1 MTKIKICGITNYED
15 ALGACNLGADY
26 LGFNFYPK
34 SPRFVDDKSASDII
48 KKLSG
53 KAKIVGVFANQSAE
67 SIKKT
72 SDCCGLDLIQLS
84 GDESNDFILSLK
96 KKSDKKIIKCFHVRN
111 SDDKLRK
118 KIFIEGNFFD
128 YLMLDSFKK
137 GSYGGTGKSFD
148 LEFAKGIDNKKLFLA
163 GGLNEKN
170 IKQAINKIHPFAV
183 DVCSSIEK
191 YPGKKDFNKMKKFI
205 EAAR

>member
-1 MTKIKICGITNYED
+1 MTKIKICGITNYDD
-15 ALGACNLGADY
+15 AFEASGLGADY

-34 SPRFVDDKSASDII
+34 SPRFVDDRSASDII

-53 KAKIVGVFANQSAE
+53 EAKIVGVFANQSAE

-96 KKSDKKIIKCFHVRN
+96 KKSDKKIIKCFHIGN
-111 SDDKLRK
+111 LNDKICK
-118 KIFIEGNFFD
+118 KISFKGNFFD
-128 YLMLDSFKK
+128 YFMLDAFKK

-148 LEFAKGIDNKKLFLA
+148 LEIAKGIDNKKLFLA

-170 IKQAINKIHPFAV
+170 IKQAINQIHPFAV

-191 YPGKKDFNKMKKFI
+191 YPGKKYRSFI
-205 EAAR
+205 ILHNL